1 LPGRSAGQK
10 LFNQFSGLRLRLG
23 SIRKTTTL
31 HPKGGECTLAI
42 TKERKNELVTQ
53 YVDWANRSKALILT
67 EYIGL
72 SMKQLDDLRS
82 KTREAGGE
90 YHIVKNTLG
99 KVAFQEA
106 GFPLPENFFEGS
118 TAIAFAFQDA
128 PAMAKMLSD
137 FARTSDFVKI
147 KGGFL
152 EKRAISSEEVKSLA
166 ELPPLPVMRAQLLG
180 TILAPASQLARTLAE
195 PARSLAAVLKAFADK
210 DSAPEPASA

>member
-23 SIRKTTTL
+23 SIRKTTIL

-166 ELPPLPVMRAQLLG
+166 ELPPLPVMRAKLLG

-210 DSAPEPASA
+210 DSAPEPASR